1 MKLGRRKPP
10 PFDPAVVEL
19 IAPLYFALEDN
30 LERCGRLGEV
40 REARVLT
47 EQEHA
52 EALDGARRIA
62 YLARSTFELMAT
74 RFPPESIPDVL
85 LPIGVHGALSR
96 LAYGLTALA
105 EEEPEPEALLSP
117 TDLDGLLSQYKLTDW
132 IAQRRASNPDFAG
145 DTP

>member
-19 IAPLYFALEDN
+19 IAPLYLAFEDN
-30 LERCGRLGEV
+30 LECCRRLCEV

-47 EQEHA
+47 EEEHD

-74 RFPPESIPDVL
+74 RFPPESIPDAL
-85 LPIGVHGALSR
+85 LPRGVHGALAR

-105 EEEPEPEALLSP
+105 EEDPEPEALLSA
-117 TDLDGLLSQYKLTDW
+117 TDLDGLISQYELSDW
-132 IAQRRASNPDFAG
+132 IMQRRAANPDFAG
-145 DTP
+145 EAS